1 MGSRVKLFRW
11 FSLVGA
17 ALIVGLLLGLYAIAG
32 KTMAEHPGKGDFM
45 TFYLSSVRLRHAKPV
60 YWPAP
65 DAKSFDDE
73 CANPSYTLD
82 PSLATVRRGQ
92 DLVRVAPCRHPNL
105 NPPFFVAL
113 TAPLAYLDYP
123 YAWWIWAGFSL
134 GSAFWSIRVIRREG
148 FMPDVA
154 PLSGLML
161 LAGYLIYYPTLVCLV
176 FGQVTFLVML
186 PMTLGWRALRHRRDE
201 AAGAWLGLAAGMKP
215 FVGLLL
221 FGLVVQKNW
230 RAFWALLLVVGI
242 SGLLGTA
249 VLGFDANVDYLD
261 YLARVDWLAAS
272 WNGSLPGFFSRI
284 FGGSLNQPWIDAPVL
299 ARALTLATSLIVLAV
314 YGQILAQAHRL
325 SREADADIFL
335 AATIPAMLL
344 LSPLGWMYYFPMLV
358 FTVLA
363 LLRSRSAFAQQRLFY
378 WGFGAIIGLSG
389 IPTELVP
396 STSMNEPLQWFGA
409 AGIYFYTLV
418 IALLMTRIMV
428 KRLAGQVTVNLG
440 Q

>member
-17 ALIVGLLLGLYAIAG
+17 ALILGLLVGLYAIAG
-32 KTMAEHPGKGDFM
+32 KTMAEHPGKGDFL
-45 TFYLSSVRLRHAKPV
+45 TFYLSSVRLRYAEPV

-65 DAKSFDDE
+65 DAKSFATE
-73 CANPSYTLD
+73 CANPSYVLD
-82 PSLATVRRGQ
+82 PSLTTTRRGL
-92 DLVRVAPCRHPNL
+92 DFVRAAPCRHPNL
-105 NPPFFVAL
+105 NPPFVVAL
-113 TAPLAYLDYP
+113 TAPLAYLDYS
-123 YAWWIWAGFSL
+123 YAWWTWALLSL

-161 LAGYLIYYPTLVCLV
+161 LAGYFIYYPTLVCLV
-176 FGQVTFLVML
+176 FGQVTFWVML
-186 PMTLGWRALRHRRDE
+186 PMTLGWRALRHCRDGM
-201 AAGAWLGLAAGMKP
+201 AGAWFGLATGMKP
-215 FVGLLL
+215 FVGLLIL
-221 FGLVVQKNW
+221 GLVVQKNW
-230 RAFWALLLVVGI
+230 RAFWALLLVVGL
-242 SGLLGTA
+242 SGLFGTA

-272 WNGSLPGFFSRI
+272 WNGSLPGLFSRI

-299 ARALTLATSLIVLAV
+299 ARALTLASSLIVLAV

-363 LLRSRSAFAQQRLFY
+363 LWRNRFAFAQQRLFY
-378 WGFGAIIGLSG
+378 WGFGVIIGLSG

-396 STSMNEPLQWFGA
+396 STGMNEPLLWFGT

-418 IALLMTRIMV
+418 IALLMTRAMV
-428 KRLAGQVTVNLG
+428 RRLAGQVTVNSG
-440 Q
+440 H